1 MGIHP
6 RGSQSHFRQV
16 HVAVESSSSTA
27 TWIGLAPLNGT
38 SGSIEY
44 SGCVLDRMHF
54 FHKGK
59 KVTLSCH
66 FKWHSPMEIP
76 KSKLYIY
83 GMIISSSLPVLLV
96 DLILN

>member
-66 FKWHSPMEIP
+66 FKWQSHGDTEIKVVHLRNDYFFFSPCFV
-76 KSKLYIY
+76 S
-83 GMIISSSLPVLLV
+83 
-96 DLILN
+96 